1 MPKTIAQLV
10 QLAQQNDQDA
20 IEELYRQTYNSVY
33 QTVKT
38 MVKDDDTALD
48 IVQDSFVK
56 GFDNLNQLN
65 EPEKFSAWMRQIA
78 ANRAR
83 DYLKKK
89 RPTLFTE
96 MENEDGEMQEF
107 ADDCMEH
114 LPEEVLDRAETAR
127 LVKEILDTLPEEQRA
142 VIFMMHYEQM
152 TVKEIAQALDCSEN
166 TVKSRLKYGRE
177 KIKVKVE
184 DLAKKGT
191 KLYSLAPIPYLLWL
205 LRMAKTQNIPASTLC
220 PAAETAINAASAAA
234 ASQAAQT
241 VGAKAAGETAKS
253 ASKTAAKAGA
263 KALSK
268 KIVAGALAVTV
279 AGGAGAA
286 AVNSLHSAERENA
299 AAHAVYEEFLDRYKV
314 VLEMD
319 HEAFEADYSR
329 FWEELIEDTA
339 VQQPKSDFNMTESWY
354 LDYTSGEDFQKE
366 IPLPDTVYE
375 PNMNA
380 GWLHQHRL
388 DEEEV
393 KYAYC
398 DVDDNGV
405 DELFIAKFYQGKT
418 NVLDTDVYGVKN
430 GKLNRGSM
438 SYLFLAETPSYELN
452 PVRVSEYMMFYSEY
466 SGLLYIDLGKDFFSP
481 PIVIDPPDC
490 DWQQFCDYASVDVP
504 F

>member
-10 QLAQQNDQDA
+10 QLAQQNDQDT

-38 MVKDDDTALD
+38 LVKDDDAALD

-65 EPEKFSAWMRQIA
+65 EPEKFPAWMRQIA

-177 KIKVKVE
+177 KVKVKVE

-191 KLYSLAPIPYLLWL
+191 KLYSLAPMPYLLWL

-220 PAAETAINAASAAA
+220 PAAETAINTASAAA

-241 VGAKAAGETAKS
+241 VGAQVAGETAKS
-253 ASKTAAKAGA
+253 ASKTAAKVGA

-279 AGGAGAA
+279 AGGAGAV

-299 AAHAVYEEFLDRYKV
+299 AAHVVYEEFLDRYKV
-314 VLEMD
+314 ALETDHMLVLED
-319 HEAFEADYSR
+319 LNR
-329 FWEELIEDTA
+329 FWAEIDEDIWEQNPDA
-339 VQQPKSDFNMTESWY
+339 DPSVINSWH
-354 LDYTSGEDFQKE
+354 LDYTTGEDFE
-366 IPLPDTVYE
+366 EGIPLPDTMYE

-380 GWLHQHRL
+380 SWLKVYFFA
-388 DEEEV
+388 DDDV
-393 KYAYC
+393 KYAYH
-398 DVDDNGV
+398 DVDGDGV
-405 DELFIAKFYQGKT
+405 DEMFVGWFFQDRLQKV
-418 NVLDTDVYGVKN
+418 NLDVYTVKG
-430 GKLNRGSM
+430 GKLHRGM
-438 SYLFLAETPSYELN
+438 VDFQFYGDHTDWELKPGREGEYVGGYDIVYINFGKDAFTPSIIIPE
-452 PVRVSEYMMFYSEY
+452 
-466 SGLLYIDLGKDFFSP
+466 
-481 PIVIDPPDC
+481 PDC
-490 DWQQFCDYASVDVP
+490 DWQEFCDIDKRKNPIPIA
-504 F
+504 